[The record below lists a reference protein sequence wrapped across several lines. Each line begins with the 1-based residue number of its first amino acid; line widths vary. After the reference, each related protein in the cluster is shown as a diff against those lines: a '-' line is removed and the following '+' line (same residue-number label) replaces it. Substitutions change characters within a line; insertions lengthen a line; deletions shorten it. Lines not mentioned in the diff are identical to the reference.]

1 MAWEESR
8 SGDWSVFVLYNLFR
22 FPKGG
27 AKSCSTVLRS
37 LSSHCH
43 SPQLLDAVWSV

>member
-1 MAWEESR
+1 MAWEESCR
-8 SGDWSVFVLYNLFR
+8 RNWSVFVLYNLFWI
-22 FPKGG
+22 PKGG
-27 AKSCSTVLRS
+27 DKSCSTVLMS